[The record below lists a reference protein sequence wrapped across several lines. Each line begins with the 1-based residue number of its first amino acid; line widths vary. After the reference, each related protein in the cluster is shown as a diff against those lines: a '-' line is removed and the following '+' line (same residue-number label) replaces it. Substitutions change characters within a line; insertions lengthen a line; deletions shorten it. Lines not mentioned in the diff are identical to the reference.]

1 MIACDE
7 SQEATTRYGAG
18 DGGGVGG
25 FWVHVGWIAHAVG
38 RPPSTWMIFPAI
50 IFKNLHVE
58 GSKIGGKSKD
68 PKLTSEN
75 QRAVT

>member
-7 SQEATTRYGAG
+7 SQEATTRKYGAG

-50 IFKNLHVE
+50 IFKNNMWRGLKLS
-58 GSKIGGKSKD
+58 GNPKIQS
-68 PKLTSEN
+68 
-75 QRAVT
+75 